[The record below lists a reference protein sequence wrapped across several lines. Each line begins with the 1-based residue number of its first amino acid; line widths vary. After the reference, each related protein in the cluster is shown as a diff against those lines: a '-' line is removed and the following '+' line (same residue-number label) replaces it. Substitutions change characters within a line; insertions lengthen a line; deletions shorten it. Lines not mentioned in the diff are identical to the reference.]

1 MLASP
6 KDITASLAV
15 LGVYSLVA
23 IVGAPARV
31 MDSLLSYPVVVR
43 AAWLLTVLA
52 FAYNKYYMT
61 AVLLAVL
68 GLRIAMDARSSYV
81 FSNAGI
87 MAQYAE
93 LQKNDPRFAGS
104 LDVKV
109 AEGVL
114 ATDPPR
120 WLDPG
125 QSPIPLLLFPPSVD
139 QLEKIQSNHA

>member
-15 LGVYSLVA
+15 LAVYMIVA
-23 IVGAPARV
+23 LVGAPARV

-43 AAWLLTVLA
+43 GAWLLAVVG
-52 FAYNKYYMT
+52 FAYYKYYMT
-61 AVLLAVL
+61 AVLIAVL
-68 GLRIAMDARSSYV
+68 GLRIAMDARASYV

-87 MAQYAE
+87 MGQYAE
-93 LQKNDPRFAGS
+93 LQRNDPRFAGS

-109 AEGVL
+109 ADGAL
-114 ATDPPR
+114 NMDPPR

-125 QSPIPLLLFPPSVD
+125 QSPLPLLLFPPSID
-139 QLEKIQSNHA
+139 QLEKIQSNVA